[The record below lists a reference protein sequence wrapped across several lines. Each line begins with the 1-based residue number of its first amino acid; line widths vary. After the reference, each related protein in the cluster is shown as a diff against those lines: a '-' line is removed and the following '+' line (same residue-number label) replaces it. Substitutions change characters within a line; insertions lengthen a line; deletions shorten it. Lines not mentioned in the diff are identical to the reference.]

1 MNEQM
6 MKDISNWEHSY
17 LKENVSKLNER
28 QKEILNGSELKSNE
42 GMLFGQMYAD
52 WKKQKGYE

>member
-1 MNEQM
+1 M